1 MSGDA
6 STKYRRPGFSLFGL
20 LLVAFGALLLLTV
33 TGVAGLGVW
42 FELARYWPVLLILI
56 GIKLILAPRAP
67 LVGMAAVSLAMVA
80 TIVAAW
86 VPLSVE
92 RRDEAPRI
100 AYSTPL
106 ENTETFELGMGF
118 TSGRVTLR
126 SDPSGDRL
134 FAVDFNG
141 RPAEVIH
148 DHSGRFSKIYL
159 STESFS
165 VSYSS
170 NDEDSTDGYSISAD
184 GAKHPLPPYRTIPGT
199 FYFVGMEVCCSGQ
212 PPPRDGYVGEGS
224 FNLGGLADW
233 DLMVSPDVALDLDI
247 RAGAADLDLDLTHLN
262 VRRVFVGAGAS
273 QVRIR
278 LPDSGRTY
286 VEIEAGAADIEITVP
301 RGVAARIANDSFLNF
316 TSIDSDRFPKSGG
329 EHRSP
334 DYSTAENRV
343 DIEIGAGAASVTV
356 G

>member
-56 GIKLILAPRAP
+56 GLKLILAPRAP
-67 LVGMAAVSLAMVA
+67 LVGMAVVSLAVVA

-86 VPLSVE
+86 IPLSIE
-92 RRDEAPRI
+92 RSDDLVHI
-100 AYSTPL
+100 AYWTPL
-106 ENTETFELGMGF
+106 ENTETLELGMGF

-126 SDPSGDRL
+126 SDASADRL
-134 FAVDFNG
+134 FAADFNK

-159 STESFS
+159 STDGFS
-165 VSYSS
+165 VEYS
-170 NDEDSTDGYSISAD
+170 DDDGTDGYTLT
-184 GAKHPLPPYRTIPGT
+184 G
-199 FYFVGMEVCCSGQ
+199 F
-212 PPPRDGYVGEGS
+212 
-224 FNLGGLADW
+224 ADW
-233 DLMVSPDVALDLDI
+233 DLMVSPDVALDLEI
-247 RAGAADLDLDLTHLN
+247 LAGAAYLDLDLTNLN

-278 LPDSGRTY
+278 LPDAGRTR
-286 VEIEAGAADIEITVP
+286 VEIEVGAADIEITVP

>member
-1 MSGDA
+1 M
-6 STKYRRPGFSLFGL
+6 
-20 LLVAFGALLLLTV
+20 
-33 TGVAGLGVW
+33 
-42 FELARYWPVLLILI
+42 
-56 GIKLILAPRAP
+56 ILAPRAP
-67 LVGMAAVSLAMVA
+67 LVGVVVVSIALAA

-86 VPLSVE
+86 VPLSIE

-118 TSGRVTLR
+118 TGGHVTLR
-126 SDPSGDRL
+126 SDPSGERL
-134 FAVDFNG
+134 FAADFNN

-148 DHSGRFSKIYL
+148 DHTGRFSKIYL
-159 STESFS
+159 STDGFS
-165 VSYSS
+165 VDYS
-170 NDEDSTDGYSISAD
+170 NDEGDSYT
-184 GAKHPLPPYRTIPGT
+184 LT
-199 FYFVGMEVCCSGQ
+199 
-212 PPPRDGYVGEGS
+212 
-224 FNLGGLADW
+224 GLADW
-233 DLMVSPDVALDLDI
+233 ELMVSPEVALDLDI
-247 RAGAADLDLDLTHLN
+247 RAGAAELDLDLTHLN

-273 QVRIR
+273 QIRIR
-278 LPDSGRTY
+278 LPDAGRTH

-301 RGVAARIANDSFLNF
+301 QGVAARIDNDSFLNS
-316 TSIDSDRFPKSGG
+316 TSIDSGRFPKSGG

>member
-1 MSGDA
+1 MTHDS
-6 STKYRRPGFSLFGL
+6 SIWRRRRGFSLFGL

-33 TGVAGLGVW
+33 SGVAGLGIW
-42 FELARYWPVLLILI
+42 FELVSYWPVLLILV
-56 GIKLILAPRAP
+56 GIKMILAPRAP
-67 LVGMAAVSLAMVA
+67 LVGMALVSLMMVA

-86 VPLSVE
+86 VPLNVE

-126 SDPSGDRL
+126 SDPSGERL
-134 FAVDFNG
+134 FAADFNK

-165 VSYSS
+165 VEYY
-170 NDEDSTDGYSISAD
+170 DDDGRDGYALTGTDGYTLT
-184 GAKHPLPPYRTIPGT
+184 G
-199 FYFVGMEVCCSGQ
+199 F
-212 PPPRDGYVGEGS
+212 
-224 FNLGGLADW
+224 ADW
-233 DLMVSPDVALDLDI
+233 DLMVSPDVALDLEI

-262 VRRVFVGAGAS
+262 VRRLVVGAAAS
-273 QVRIR
+273 QLRIR
-278 LPDSGRTY
+278 LPAAGQTR

-301 RGVAARIANDSFLNF
+301 QGVAARIDNDSFLNF
-316 TSIDSDRFPKSGG
+316 TSIDSSRFPESGG

-343 DIEIGAGAASVTV
+343 DIEIGAGAVSVTI

>member
-1 MSGDA
+1 MIHLE
-6 STKYRRPGFSLFGL
+6 RRKRRGFSLIGL
-20 LLVAFGALLLLTV
+20 LLIALGAVLLLNT
-33 TGVAGLGVW
+33 TGLIGLGIW
-42 FELARYWPVLLILI
+42 FELAGYWPVLLILI
-56 GIKLILAPRAP
+56 GIKMILAPRAP
-67 LVGMAAVSLAMVA
+67 LVGMAVVSLALVA
-80 TIVAAW
+80 TIVAAS

-126 SDPSGDRL
+126 SDPSADRL
-134 FAVDFNG
+134 FAADFNN

-165 VSYSS
+165 VEYY
-170 NDEDSTDGYSISAD
+170 DDDGTDGYA
-184 GAKHPLPPYRTIPGT
+184 LTGT
-199 FYFVGMEVCCSGQ
+199 
-212 PPPRDGYVGEGS
+212 DGYALTGTDGYTLTG
-224 FNLGGLADW
+224 FADW
-233 DLMVSPDVALDLDI
+233 DLMVSPDVALTLEI

-262 VRRVFVGAGAS
+262 VRRLVVGAAAS
-273 QVRIR
+273 QIRIR
-278 LPDSGRTY
+278 LPAAGQTH

-301 RGVAARIANDSFLNF
+301 QGVAARIDNDSFLNF
-316 TSIDSDRFPKSGG
+316 TSIDSRRFPKSDG

-334 DYSTAENRV
+334 DYFTAENRA
-343 DIEIGAGAASVTV
+343 DIEIGAGAVSVTI

>member
-1 MSGDA
+1 MTHDS
-6 STKYRRPGFSLFGL
+6 SERRKRRGFSLFGL

-33 TGVAGLGVW
+33 TGVVGLGMW
-42 FELARYWPVLLILI
+42 FELARYWPVLLVLI
-56 GIKLILAPRAP
+56 GIKMILARRAP
-67 LVGMAAVSLAMVA
+67 LVGMAVVSLALVA
-80 TIVAAW
+80 TIVAAS

-106 ENTETFELGMGF
+106 ENTETLELGMGF
-118 TSGRVTLR
+118 ISGRVTLR
-126 SDPSGDRL
+126 SDISDDRL
-134 FAVDFNG
+134 FAADFNE

-148 DHSGRFSKIYL
+148 DHSGKFSKIYL

-165 VSYSS
+165 VEYY
-170 NDEDSTDGYSISAD
+170 DDDGTDGYA
-184 GAKHPLPPYRTIPGT
+184 LTGT
-199 FYFVGMEVCCSGQ
+199 
-212 PPPRDGYVGEGS
+212 DGYTLTG
-224 FNLGGLADW
+224 FADW
-233 DLMVSPDVALDLDI
+233 DLMVSPDVALDLEI

-262 VRRVFVGAGAS
+262 VRRLVVGAAAS
-273 QVRIR
+273 QIRIR
-278 LPDSGRTY
+278 LPAAGQTR

-301 RGVAARIANDSFLNF
+301 QGVAARIENDSFLNF
-316 TSIDSDRFPKSGG
+316 TSIDSRRFPESGG

-356 G
+356 S

>member
-42 FELARYWPVLLILI
+42 FELARYWPALLILI

-67 LVGMAAVSLAMVA
+67 LVGLGAVSLVLVA
-80 TIVAAW
+80 TVAAAW
-86 VPLSVE
+86 IPLSVE
-92 RRDEAPRI
+92 QTDDAPRI
-100 AYSTPL
+100 TYVTPL
-106 ENTETFELGMGF
+106 ENTETLKLGMGF

-126 SDPSGDRL
+126 SDASADRL
-134 FAVDFNG
+134 FAADFNG

-159 STESFS
+159 STEPFS
-165 VSYSS
+165 IRYSDG
-170 NDEDSTDGYSISAD
+170 NTDGHSIDAD
-184 GAKHPLPPYRTIPGT
+184 GAKHPLPPYRSIPGS
-199 FYFVGMEVCCSGQ
+199 FYFGGLEVCCSGT
-212 PPPRDGYVGEGS
+212 PYPSDGYVGEGS

-233 DLMVSPDVALDLDI
+233 DLLISPDVVLDLEI
-247 RAGAADLDLDLTHLN
+247 KAGAADLDLDLTNLN
-262 VRRVFVGAGAS
+262 VRLLVVGAGAS

-278 LPDSGRTY
+278 LPSVGQTH
-286 VEIEAGAADIEITVP
+286 VEIDAGAADIEIIVP
-301 RGVAARIANDSFLNF
+301 RGVAARIENGSFLNF
-316 TSIDSDRFPKSGG
+316 TSIDSGRFPKTGG

>member
-67 LVGMAAVSLAMVA
+67 LIGLGAVSLVLVA
-80 TIVAAW
+80 TVAAAW
-86 VPLSVE
+86 IPLSVE
-92 RRDEAPRI
+92 ETDDAPRI
-100 AYSTPL
+100 TYVTPL
-106 ENTETFELGMGF
+106 ENTETLELGMGF

-126 SDPSGDRL
+126 SDASADRL
-134 FAVDFNG
+134 FAADFNN

-148 DHSGRFSKIYL
+148 DHTGRFSKIYL
-159 STESFS
+159 STDGFS
-165 VSYSS
+165 VDYS
-170 NDEDSTDGYSISAD
+170 NDEGDSYT
-184 GAKHPLPPYRTIPGT
+184 LT
-199 FYFVGMEVCCSGQ
+199 
-212 PPPRDGYVGEGS
+212 
-224 FNLGGLADW
+224 GLADW
-233 DLMVSPDVALDLDI
+233 ELMVSPEVALDLEI
-247 RAGAADLDLDLTHLN
+247 LAGAADLDLDLTHLN
-262 VRRVFVGAGAS
+262 VRRLVVGAAAS

-278 LPDSGRTY
+278 LPAAGQTHVQID
-286 VEIEAGAADIEITVP
+286 AGAADIEITVP
-301 RGVAARIANDSFLNF
+301 RGVAARIDNDSFLNF
-316 TSIDSDRFPKSGG
+316 TSIDSGRFPKSGG

-343 DIEIGAGAASVTV
+343 SIEIDAGAASVTV

>member
-1 MSGDA
+1 MTHDS
-6 STKYRRPGFSLFGL
+6 STPRKRRGFSLFGL
-20 LLVAFGALLLLTV
+20 LLVAFGTLLLLTV
-33 TGVAGLGVW
+33 SGVAGLGVW
-42 FELARYWPVLLILI
+42 FELASYWPVLLILI
-56 GIKLILAPRAP
+56 GIKMILAPRAP
-67 LVGMAAVSLAMVA
+67 LVGMALVSLAIAA
-80 TIVAAW
+80 TIAAAW

-92 RRDEAPRI
+92 RQDEAPRI

-106 ENTETFELGMGF
+106 DNTETFELGMGF
-118 TSGRVTLR
+118 ISGRVALR
-126 SDPSGDRL
+126 SDPSADRL
-134 FAVDFNG
+134 FAVDFNQ
-141 RPAEVIH
+141 RPAKVIH
-148 DHSGRFSKIYL
+148 DHTGRFSKIYL
-159 STESFS
+159 STDGFS
-165 VSYSS
+165 VDYSDDAGA
-170 NDEDSTDGYSISAD
+170 NGYT
-184 GAKHPLPPYRTIPGT
+184 LT
-199 FYFVGMEVCCSGQ
+199 
-212 PPPRDGYVGEGS
+212 
-224 FNLGGLADW
+224 GLADW
-233 DLMVSPDVALDLDI
+233 DLMISPDVALDLDI

-278 LPDSGRTY
+278 LPDSGRTF

-316 TSIDSDRFPKSGG
+316 TSIDSGRFPKTGG

>member
-1 MSGDA
+1 MTHDS
-6 STKYRRPGFSLFGL
+6 SERRKRRGFSLFGL

-33 TGVAGLGVW
+33 TGVVGLGMW
-42 FELARYWPVLLILI
+42 FELARYWPVLLVLI
-56 GIKLILAPRAP
+56 GIKMILARRAP
-67 LVGMAAVSLAMVA
+67 LVGMAVVSITLVA
-80 TIVAAW
+80 TIVAAS

-106 ENTETFELGMGF
+106 ENTETLELGMGF
-118 TSGRVTLR
+118 ISGRVTLR
-126 SDPSGDRL
+126 SDISDGRL

-141 RPAEVIH
+141 RSAEVIH
-148 DHSGRFSKIYL
+148 DHIGRFSKIYL
-159 STESFS
+159 STDGFS
-165 VSYSS
+165 IDYS
-170 NDEDSTDGYSISAD
+170 DDG
-184 GAKHPLPPYRTIPGT
+184 
-199 FYFVGMEVCCSGQ
+199 GMN
-212 PPPRDGYVGEGS
+212 GYT
-224 FNLGGLADW
+224 LTGLADW
-233 DLMVSPDVALDLDI
+233 EIMVSPDVALDLDI
-247 RAGAADLDLDLTHLN
+247 RAGAADLDLDLTHLD

-301 RGVAARIANDSFLNF
+301 RGVATRIDSDSFLNF
-316 TSIDSDRFPKSGG
+316 TSIDSSRFPESGG

-343 DIEIGAGAASVTV
+343 DIEIGAGAVSVTI

>member
-42 FELARYWPVLLILI
+42 FELARYWPALLILI

-67 LVGMAAVSLAMVA
+67 LIGLGAVSLVLVA

-86 VPLSVE
+86 VPLSIE
-92 RRDEAPRI
+92 RSDDLVHI
-100 AYSTPL
+100 AYWTPL
-106 ENTETFELGMGF
+106 ENTETLELGMGF

-126 SDPSGDRL
+126 SDASTDRL
-134 FAVDFNG
+134 FAADFNK

-159 STESFS
+159 STDGFS
-165 VSYSS
+165 VEYS
-170 NDEDSTDGYSISAD
+170 DDDGTDGYTLT
-184 GAKHPLPPYRTIPGT
+184 G
-199 FYFVGMEVCCSGQ
+199 F
-212 PPPRDGYVGEGS
+212 
-224 FNLGGLADW
+224 ADW
-233 DLMVSPDVALDLDI
+233 DLMVSPDVALDLEI
-247 RAGAADLDLDLTHLN
+247 LAGAADLDLDLTNLN

-278 LPDSGRTY
+278 LPDAGRTR

-316 TSIDSDRFPKSGG
+316 TSIDSGRFPKTGS

>member
-20 LLVAFGALLLLTV
+20 LLVAFGALVLLTV
-33 TGVAGLGVW
+33 TGLVGLGVW

-67 LVGMAAVSLAMVA
+67 LVGVVVVSIALAA
-80 TIVAAW
+80 TIAAAW
-86 VPLSVE
+86 IPLSVE
-92 RRDEAPRI
+92 RQDEAPRI

-106 ENTETFELGMGF
+106 ENTEIFELGMGF
-118 TSGRVTLR
+118 ISGRVALR

-134 FAVDFNG
+134 FAADFNR

-159 STESFS
+159 STEGFS
-165 VSYSS
+165 VSYSV
-170 NDEDSTDGYSISAD
+170 DDGTDGYTLA
-184 GAKHPLPPYRTIPGT
+184 
-199 FYFVGMEVCCSGQ
+199 
-212 PPPRDGYVGEGS
+212 
-224 FNLGGLADW
+224 GLADW
-233 DLMVSPDVALDLDI
+233 DLMVSPDVALDLEI
-247 RAGAADLDLDLTHLN
+247 LAGAADLDLDLTHLN
-262 VRRVFVGAGAS
+262 VRRLVVGAAAS

-278 LPDSGRTY
+278 LPAAGQTHVQID
-286 VEIEAGAADIEITVP
+286 AGAADIEITVP
-301 RGVAARIANDSFLNF
+301 RGVAARIDNDSFLNF
-316 TSIDSDRFPKSGG
+316 TSIDSGRFPKSGG

-343 DIEIGAGAASVTV
+343 SIEIDAGAASVTV

>member
-20 LLVAFGALLLLTV
+20 LLVAFGALVLLTV
-33 TGVAGLGVW
+33 TGLVGLGVW
-42 FELARYWPVLLILI
+42 FEFARYWPVLLILI

-67 LVGMAAVSLAMVA
+67 LVGVVVVSIAMAA

-86 VPLSVE
+86 IPLSIE
-92 RRDEAPRI
+92 RSDDLVHI

-106 ENTETFELGMGF
+106 ENTETLELGMGF
-118 TSGRVTLR
+118 TSGRVALR

-134 FAVDFNG
+134 FAVDFNQ
-141 RPAEVIH
+141 RPAEVIY

-159 STESFS
+159 SVDGFS
-165 VSYSS
+165 IDYS
-170 NDEDSTDGYSISAD
+170 DDG
-184 GAKHPLPPYRTIPGT
+184 GAN
-199 FYFVGMEVCCSGQ
+199 
-212 PPPRDGYVGEGS
+212 GYT
-224 FNLGGLADW
+224 LTGLADW
-233 DLMVSPDVALDLDI
+233 DLMVSPEVALDLDI

-273 QVRIR
+273 EIRIR
-278 LPDSGRTY
+278 LPESGWTQ

-301 RGVAARIANDSFLNF
+301 QGVAARIENDSFLNF
-316 TSIDSDRFPKSGG
+316 TSIDSTRFPKSDG

-334 DYSTAENRV
+334 DYFTAENRV
-343 DIEIGAGAASVTV
+343 DIEIDAGAANVTV